1 MILNVKVGTL
11 EGMYKLMLSICSYL
25 SPYTTSD
32 QPCSKDHFEQTQHLQ
47 ADIQFFMPC
56 FFTMPV
62 APGNYFFALKLY
74 KNITTTLEIMIIVM
88 MCITFDDR

>member
-56 FFTMPV
+56 FFYY
-62 APGNYFFALKLY
+62 ACRSRQLFFCPK
-74 KNITTTLEIMIIVM
+74 TL
-88 MCITFDDR
+88 